1 MVTLHISVT
10 YYYFKPVKTL
20 SRIHTGFM
28 WQSFVLERAT
38 GVLCEERQCC
48 PMHMKSNPVEI
59 KVSEQEGGGALNTQA
74 RAAHREDCIETGCL
88 SAAQ

>member
-1 MVTLHISVT
+1 
-10 YYYFKPVKTL
+10 
-20 SRIHTGFM
+20 
-28 WQSFVLERAT
+28 
-38 GVLCEERQCC
+38 
-48 PMHMKSNPVEI
+48 MHMKSNPVEI